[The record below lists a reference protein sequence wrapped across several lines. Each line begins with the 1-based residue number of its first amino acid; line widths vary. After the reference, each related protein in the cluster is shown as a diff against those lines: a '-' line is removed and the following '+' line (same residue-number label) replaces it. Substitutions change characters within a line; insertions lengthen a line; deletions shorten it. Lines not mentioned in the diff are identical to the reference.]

1 MGVLVPPPVVVF
13 VVALSFLTWE
23 LSRFLCQQRVV
34 AVSGYFTDAQAQQ
47 VTRREHRFGGPALLI
62 RVPPRA
68 VVSSGM
74 RQRDRGGGGH
84 GPRRRRTA
92 SGSTLC
98 PPSSERWQMGCRSPA
113 ELPCGCCLRHAVQHC
128 VAAGR
133 RGDYTVSS
141 LLRILISV
149 SGGKESHIF
158 SCRRRNLV
166 FFITRHISGASL
178 SVCKERVVQ
187 YPF

>member
-1 MGVLVPPPVVVF
+1 M
-13 VVALSFLTWE
+13 
-23 LSRFLCQQRVV
+23 
-34 AVSGYFTDAQAQQ
+34 AQAQQ
-47 VTRREHRFGGPALLI
+47 VSRREHRFWGPALLI

-158 SCRRRNLV
+158 SCCRRNLV